1 MAPNS
6 KPEAANRRDGIRFEH
21 SDFDFCVCFEI
32 RVSGFGFI
40 VLMEI
45 LRSIPELSEL
55 SGPLFLA
62 IGVFDGVHLGH
73 QAVISTSAE
82 HSRAANGTP
91 VVVTFDPHPEK
102 ILRPDKAPHLLTAT
116 PHKIALICTLG
127 VRHLLIIPFDKQ
139 FAATEPEEFV
149 QQLVRHSPPLSEI
162 CVGHEWSFG
171 RNRRG
176 NLELLKKLG
185 AQFDFNVVGIP
196 PVTANSEIVSSTT
209 IRRAI
214 EGGDLKKAATML
226 GREYTILGT
235 VVHGDDLGKKIG
247 FPTANLSAHSE
258 QFPPNGV
265 YFAEA
270 RLDDIVYPG
279 VVNLGYRPTMSSG
292 RSDRTLEIYLL
303 DFDRDIYGKD
313 LELRFVRYLRREE
326 KFESVDALVQQ
337 IERDVQQA
345 RELAAV

>member
-1 MAPNS
+1 MM
-6 KPEAANRRDGIRFEH
+6 R
-21 SDFDFCVCFEI
+21 
-32 RVSGFGFI
+32 
-40 VLMEI
+40 I
-45 LRSIPELSEL
+45 LRSIPELSQL
-55 SGPLFLA
+55 PGPLFLA

-82 HSRAANGTP
+82 HAGAVNGTP

-102 ILRPDKAPHLLTAT
+102 ILRPEKAPHLLTAT
-116 PHKIALICTLG
+116 PHKVALIRKLG
-127 VRHLLIIPFDKQ
+127 VQHLLIIPFDKH
-139 FAATEPEEFV
+139 FAATEPEDFV
-149 QQLVRHSPPLSEI
+149 KQLVQHSKPLREI

-176 NLELLKKLG
+176 NLQLLKKLG
-185 AQFDFNVVGIP
+185 AHFDFHVVGIP
-196 PVTANSEIVSSTT
+196 PVTVKQEIASSTT
-209 IRRAI
+209 IRRAV
-214 EGGDLKKAATML
+214 EGGDLQKAATML

-235 VVHGDDLGKKIG
+235 VVHGDDLGRKIG

-270 RLDDIVYPG
+270 KLDGLLYRG
-279 VVNLGYRPTMSSG
+279 VVNLGYRPTMSSA
-292 RSDRTLEIYLL
+292 RSDRILEVYLL

-313 LELRFVRYLRREE
+313 LELRFIRYLRPEK
-326 KFESVDALVQQ
+326 KFEKVEALVRQ

-345 RELAAV
+345 RELAQI